1 MKFLN
6 IARKTILLLSFCSF
20 AFAAAAQETWNET
33 SAKEWLDKKEW
44 KDGLKPDVFTAV
56 NKVVFA
62 QQYHKNKAVWDKAFA
77 FLRDSDLTKIKP
89 GKYPI
94 DGDNLYAIITEAPSK
109 QFDASAWESHRKY
122 IDLHYIIK
130 GEETIGMAPV
140 SKATVTKPYN
150 ETTDNANYN
159 VEGQYFLA
167 TPATFYLFFPQD
179 AHRPNIKAAGYD
191 VVKKIVLKI
200 RYVE

>member
-6 IARKTILLLSFCSF
+6 IARKTILLIAFCSF
-20 AFAAAAQETWNET
+20 ACMAAAQETWNEA

-44 KDGLKPDVFTAV
+44 KNGLKPDVFPAV

-89 GKYPI
+89 GRYTI
-94 DGDNLYAIITEAPSK
+94 DGDNLYAIVTEAPSK
-109 QFDASAWESHRKY
+109 QFDASAWESHHKY

-150 ETTDNANYN
+150 EATDAANYN
-159 VEGQYFLA
+159 AEGQYFLA
-167 TPATFYLFFPQD
+167 TPAAFYLFFPQD

-191 VVKKIVLKI
+191 VVKKVVLKI
-200 RYVE
+200 KYVE

>member
-1 MKFLN
+1 MKFPN
-6 IARKTILLLSFCSF
+6 IARKIILLLTFCSF
-20 AFAAAAQETWNET
+20 AFVVTAQETWNEA
-33 SAKEWLDKKEW
+33 SANEWLDKKEW
-44 KDGLKPDVFTAV
+44 KGGLKPDVFTAV

-62 QQYHKNKAVWDKAFA
+62 QQYHKNKAIWDRAFA

-94 DGDNLYAIITEAPSK
+94 DGDNLYAIVTEAPSK
-109 QFDASAWESHRKY
+109 EFDASAWESHRKY

-130 GEETIGMAPV
+130 GQETIGMAPV

-150 ETTDNANYN
+150 EANDAANYN

-167 TPATFYLFFPQD
+167 TPTTIYLFFPQD

-191 VVKKIVLKI
+191 VVKKVVLKI
-200 RYVE
+200 KYVE